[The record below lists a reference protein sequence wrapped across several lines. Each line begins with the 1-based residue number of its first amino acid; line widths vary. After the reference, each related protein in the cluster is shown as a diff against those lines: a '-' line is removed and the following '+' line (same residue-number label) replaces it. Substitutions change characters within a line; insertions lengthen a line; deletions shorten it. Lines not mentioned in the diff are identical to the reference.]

1 MTKERT
7 HMEASKI
14 KILLVDDQES
24 VLVGLKMLLEL
35 ENDLEV
41 IAEARDGKTAIQ
53 LVGEYQP
60 DVVVMDYELPHM
72 DGITAT
78 RVIQAKFPEL
88 PVIMLSIHG
97 NTMLRAA
104 AQTAGVAT
112 YLEKRAGASP
122 LIQEI
127 RRLMR
132 R

>member
-1 MTKERT
+1 MD
-7 HMEASKI
+7 ASKI

-41 IAEARDGKTAIQ
+41 VAEARDGKTAIQ
-53 LVGEYQP
+53 LVGEHQP
-60 DVVVMDYELPHM
+60 DVVVMDYELPQM

-78 RVIQAKFPEL
+78 RVILAKFPEV

-97 NTMLRAA
+97 NTLLRAA
-104 AQTAGVAT
+104 AQTAGVTT

-127 RRLMR
+127 RKLMR

>member
-1 MTKERT
+1 MD
-7 HMEASKI
+7 ASKI

-41 IAEARDGKTAIQ
+41 VAEARDGKTAIQ
-53 LVGEYQP
+53 LVGEHQP
-60 DVVVMDYELPHM
+60 DVVVMDYELPQM

-78 RVIQAKFPEL
+78 RVIQAKFPEV

-97 NTMLRAA
+97 NTLLRAA
-104 AQTAGVAT
+104 AQTAGVTT
-112 YLEKRAGASP
+112 YLEKRAGANP

-127 RRLMR
+127 RKLTR